1 MTVGVQHYL
10 ALAVLLFCIGAFGVV
25 LRRNFL
31 AVLMSLEIMLNSAN
45 ILLVAFARQAGGHS
59 GQVMAF
65 FVMAL
70 AAAEVATGLAL
81 AIAWFRVARTVN
93 VDEAGEMKH

>member
-1 MTVGVQHYL
+1 MTVGIGHYL
-10 ALAVLLFCIGAFGVV
+10 TLAVLLFCIGAFGVV
-25 LRRNFL
+25 LRRNFI
-31 AVLMSLEIMLNSAN
+31 AVLMSLELMLNSAN
-45 ILLVAFARQAGGHS
+45 IVFVAFARQAGEQA
-59 GQVMAF
+59 GQVIAF

-70 AAAEVATGLAL
+70 AAAEVATGLAI